1 MPLLE
6 LEKVKLVELVCS
18 HNIHCQ
24 AIKKPGVCRMDG
36 IGYLL
41 KKFKLPKNVF
51 FFSKCVFF
59 TVLFLFLFCLYFC
72 CCVFMIVGVA
82 TPLQVE
88 TKRFMGPC
96 YWRAD
101 CSVHMFWDHCV
112 FFFNNKLRC
121 ASLEICKN
129 NVRLNALIYAQL
141 LQLPTNFTI
150 QLCFFARKIGSVLC
164 RVMQRECFG
173 RTNLTM
179 PSFVRNIVIAHEL
192 RSDQQYSAC
201 MAQHDTIPYS
211 DI

>member
-1 MPLLE
+1 MCFFHCFISVFILFVFLLLRFYDCGSSYAPASGNKTLHGPMLLE
-6 LEKVKLVELVCS
+6 SRLFCS
-18 HNIHCQ
+18 H
-24 AIKKPGVCRMDG
+24 
-36 IGYLL
+36 
-41 KKFKLPKNVF
+41 
-51 FFSKCVFF
+51 
-59 TVLFLFLFCLYFC
+59 VLRSLC
-72 CCVFMIVGVA
+72 
-82 TPLQVE
+82 
-88 TKRFMGPC
+88 
-96 YWRAD
+96 
-101 CSVHMFWDHCV
+101 

-173 RTNLTM
+173 RTNLNM

>member
-1 MPLLE
+1 M
-6 LEKVKLVELVCS
+6 
-18 HNIHCQ
+18 
-24 AIKKPGVCRMDG
+24 
-36 IGYLL
+36 
-41 KKFKLPKNVF
+41 
-51 FFSKCVFF
+51 
-59 TVLFLFLFCLYFC
+59 
-72 CCVFMIVGVA
+72 
-82 TPLQVE
+82 
-88 TKRFMGPC
+88 
-96 YWRAD
+96 
-101 CSVHMFWDHCV
+101 

-129 NVRLNALIYAQL
+129 NVRLNASIYAQL
-141 LQLPTNFTI
+141 LQLSTNFTT